1 MYDAWNAC
9 GEGNWSES
17 KFYLSVRNR
26 FTKKRKG
33 VRKWLLPKEIDAIF
47 GHNVAEEIRTRKLM
61 VPELKQKETRFHP
74 ELPDV
79 EAKLHEQASM
89 SSN

>member
-1 MYDAWNAC
+1 M
-9 GEGNWSES
+9 
-17 KFYLSVRNR
+17 
-26 FTKKRKG
+26 
-33 VRKWLLPKEIDAIF
+33 PKEMDAIF